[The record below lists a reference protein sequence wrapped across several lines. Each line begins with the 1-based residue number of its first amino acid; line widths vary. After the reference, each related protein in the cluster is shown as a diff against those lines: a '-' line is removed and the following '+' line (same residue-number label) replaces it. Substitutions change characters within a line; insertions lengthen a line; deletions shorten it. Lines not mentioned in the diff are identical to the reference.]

1 MKIKKY
7 LILIIAL
14 LSFQTN
20 AYSAD
25 AYWYGSGKMF
35 SYGVEKS
42 DLQAINTSLIALGFS
57 SSTTKTD
64 NRGVGFDI
72 GLGFNMSDNF
82 AIEAGYVNYGTLE
95 VNTSTTGPVENLK
108 LEIKGSGLTG
118 AGVLKF
124 GDDKENFYVKGGMHS
139 WELDGKITA
148 SLGSS
153 TEPLGSGTDLFG
165 GVGFVMDNFYA
176 SYDYY
181 VVDDGNFSSYGIGYK
196 KSF

>member
-42 DLQAINTSLIALGFS
+42 DLRVINTSLVALGFS
-57 SSTTKTD
+57 SAASSTD
-64 NRGVGFDI
+64 NSGFGFDVGF
-72 GLGFNMSDNF
+72 GVVMADNLSL
-82 AIEAGYVNYGTLE
+82 EAGYVNYGTLTI
-95 VNTSTTGPVENLK
+95 NTTLTGPSEKVK
-108 LEIKGSGLTG
+108 LDIDGN
-118 AGVLKF
+118 GVTAAVKYSQD
-124 GDDKENFYVKGGMHS
+124 GYYVKGGMHS
-139 WELDGKITA
+139 WDFEGKVSA

-153 TEPLGSGTDLFG
+153 SEALGSGTDPFFG
-165 GVGFVMDNFYA
+165 IGFGA
-176 SYDYY
+176 
-181 VVDDGNFSSYGIGYK
+181 DGFEFGYEYYGIEDGDISALALRFAHK
-196 KSF
+196 F